1 MWSYPVGDSFLELNT
16 NFFETMIMN
25 GRFSFYY
32 LAIAVCY
39 VASCSTSEEPQPIDC
54 ANSDLEVTFTVT
66 NPTSCNTADG
76 VITASATGGSEP
88 YQFALDSQPFTS
100 NFVFTGLGPG
110 TYQLKVK
117 DKNACERMKDVTIN
131 PVGSTLEASVLTAN
145 SGCKTTSGKIT
156 VTAAGGQPPYTY
168 QLNTGAIG
176 TSNVYSN
183 LAAGDYTIKVFDQVG
198 CSTTQSTS
206 VLSGVEFSSQIK
218 GIIDTNCAV
227 SGCHVT
233 GGAAPFT
240 LTTVESV
247 RSRASQIKAATQS
260 GSMPKNNPKLPQAQ
274 LDLIACWVD
283 DGAPNN

>member
-1 MWSYPVGDSFLELNT
+1 MKK
-16 NFFETMIMN
+16 
-25 GRFSFYY
+25 RFTFYY
-32 LAIAVCY
+32 LV
-39 VASCSTSEEPQPIDC
+39 VALVYFGSCSTSEEPQPIDC
-54 ANSDLEVTFTVT
+54 ANSDLEVTFTKT
-66 NPTSCNTADG
+66 NPTSCNTSDG
-76 VITASATGGSEP
+76 VITASASGGTEP

-100 NFVFTGLGPG
+100 NFVFNGLAPG

-117 DKNACERMKDVTIN
+117 DKHACERMKEVTIN
-131 PVGSTLEASVLTAN
+131 PVGSTLEAAVLAAD
-145 SGCKTTSGKIT
+145 SGCKTTSGTIT
-156 VTAAGGQPPYTY
+156 VTAVGGHPPYTY
-168 QLNTGAIG
+168 QLNTGTIG
-176 TSNVYSN
+176 NSNVYNN
-183 LAAGDYTIKVFDQVG
+183 LAAGEYTIKVFDQAG
-198 CSTTQSTS
+198 CSITQSTS

-247 RSRASQIKAATQS
+247 RSRASQIKAVTQS
-260 GSMPKNNPKLPQAQ
+260 GAMPKNNPKLPQAQ